1 MTLKRFVVPVC
12 LLSLLAVPRGALAQV
27 ERDSARSSI
36 GLRVGYSWPM
46 GNWGKS
52 PVAPS
57 VDLIGGNLAFEGDLD
72 FAVASLWTL
81 GIEGGYSSLNGTA
94 WEEYASGLGDRIT
107 VSGSFLHF
115 AVLIRP
121 HIKIARSYWIRL
133 EAGPALLLA
142 SGQET
147 FAGRTY
153 PYDFLRGT
161 NFGVQAGLEYVRVLD
176 ESFALSIKASCLFF
190 PSSIQYIG
198 GATNSMLFVPISAGI
213 RFLL

>member
-1 MTLKRFVVPVC
+1 MILKRFVMLASFLFFLAAPPG
-12 LLSLLAVPRGALAQV
+12 LLGQV
-27 ERDSARSSI
+27 ERDSARSSV

-46 GNWGKS
+46 GNWNKS

-57 VDLIGGNLAFEGDLD
+57 VNLIGGNVEFEGDLD
-72 FAVASLWTL
+72 FAVSNLWTL
-81 GIEGGYSSLNGTA
+81 GVEGGYSSLNGTA
-94 WEEYASGLGDRIT
+94 WEEYASGLGDRVV

-121 HIKIARSYWIRL
+121 HIKITQSYWIRL

-190 PSSIQYIG
+190 PSSVQHIG
-198 GATNSMLFVPISAGI
+198 GATSSMLFVPVTAGI
-213 RFLL
+213 RFIL